1 MRRMTFSCELRGVY
15 SVRHI
20 HKKSIRQ
27 VDIVDVGDGLQLRA
41 TLKAK
46 EGNWVLTS
54 PGGLCDT
61 FSKKYRTSLQKLL
74 DMIEA

>member
-1 MRRMTFSCELRGVY
+1 MTFSCELRGVY

-20 HKKSIRQ
+20 HKKSIRHA
-27 VDIVDVGDGLQLRA
+27 DIVEVEDGLQLRA
-41 TLKAK
+41 TIKAK

-61 FSKKYRTSLQKLL
+61 FPKKYYSSLQKLL
-74 DMIEA
+74 HMIEA